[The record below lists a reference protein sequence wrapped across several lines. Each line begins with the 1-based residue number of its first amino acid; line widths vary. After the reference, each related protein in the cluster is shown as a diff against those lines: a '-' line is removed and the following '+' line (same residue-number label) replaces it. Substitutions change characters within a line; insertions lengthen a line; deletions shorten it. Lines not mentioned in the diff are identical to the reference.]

1 LFVQDTGVATPPV
14 PLTEHV
20 LLGCTWPT
28 HVDSQTVM
36 SMQLVESSEGHVD
49 IVLISVTAVHESTFG
64 VPPLEYHVHVGL
76 P

>member
-1 LFVQDTGVATPPV
+1 
-14 PLTEHV
+14 
-20 LLGCTWPT
+20 
-28 HVDSQTVM
+28 M